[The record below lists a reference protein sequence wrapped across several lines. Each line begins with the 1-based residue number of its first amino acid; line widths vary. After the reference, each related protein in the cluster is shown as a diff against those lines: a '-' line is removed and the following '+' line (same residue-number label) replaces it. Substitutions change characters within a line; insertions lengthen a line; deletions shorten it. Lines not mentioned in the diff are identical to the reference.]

1 LNPQIKTISPYEAK
15 KEEERLRRLPV
26 TILVDFL
33 STLVS
38 KTFHAYE
45 DLKQK
50 LPMQVKA
57 NYDPKDDEDSF
68 TISTYKKNELLRA
81 ECDRLKWE
89 LTTMTTEVSNLRDQL
104 ATKEAEKELLNT
116 KLSKIQAQHEEDIQ
130 KHQNL

>member
-1 LNPQIKTISPYEAK
+1 MNPQIKNLSPYEAK

-57 NYDPKDDEDSF
+57 TYDPKDDEDSF

-89 LTTMTTEVSNLRDQL
+89 LITMTTEVSNLRDQL
-104 ATKEAEKELLNT
+104 ATKEAEKELLNN
-116 KLSKIQAQHEEDIQ
+116 KLS
-130 KHQNL
+130 